1 MAGEKILVVD
11 DDDDI
16 LLIVQTI
23 LGGAGYSAHTARNG
37 REGVEMALELRPDLI
52 LLDVMMPELSGW
64 EVCTTLKNAPET
76 RQAPIAMLTVKNEI
90 RDLITGMQAGADDY
104 ITKPFTRRKLLS
116 TVQKL
121 LENRD
126 EAPAAFLT
134 SDDEEVR
141 FKNLL
146 FDPVTRLPTVPVI
159 IDALRDRLLDNRDL
173 GVLFVD
179 VEQYSHIEDAY
190 GWEVFDG
197 LLRETGQALRR
208 MLGTVFATEDFVAV
222 NRAGGSDFYVFTS
235 LEAGD
240 ETLARLQR
248 KARQVEESLRG
259 TLDEAFGAR
268 IHKRIGVFVGH
279 SVIRSNPQMR
289 VERVVYRALREAI
302 NVASTK
308 EEQRQSILRETF
320 KDILRRGRIRTVYQP
335 IFSLSSLE
343 LFGHEALTRGPL
355 DTAFESPELLFAFA
369 GENETIWE
377 LEQLCLG
384 SSASRYEAHAGPLLF
399 INVEADSVAALSSR
413 GPEALP
419 ALFALEGQGR
429 PGGDR
434 ALGHPRHSGLPRR
447 LGGTA
452 PARVPDRHRRR
463 GLRLRVASVDRG
475 AASQLPEGRQH
486 AGHGPPCGHDQAGRR
501 RDARQPGAADR
512 RGVRGRRDRDAA
524 GPGRVPPPR
533 DSLRAGVL
541 PGGPRGGSRA
551 QARATDRAGGAPRY
565 RSSPV
570 APGGVRRR
578 SSGIGLPSTLRCRG
592 IRRPLRRHCV

>member
-419 ALFALEGQGR
+419 ALFALKDKVVLEVTERSAIRDIPVFRDALEELRRHGFRIAIDDAGSGYASLQSIAELRPNFLKVANTLVTGLHADTIKRDVVEMLVNLARRIDAVCVAEGIETPQ
-429 PGGDR
+429 D
-434 ALGHPRHSGLPRR
+434 LEECRR
-447 LGGTA
+447 LGIPYGQGFYLA
-452 PARVPDRHRRR
+452 VPEEVPARKPARRIE
-463 GLRLRVASVDRG
+463 
-475 AASQLPEGRQH
+475 PE
-486 AGHGPPCGHDQAGRR
+486 
-501 RDARQPGAADR
+501 
-512 RGVRGRRDRDAA
+512 
-524 GPGRVPPPR
+524 
-533 DSLRAGVL
+533 
-541 PGGPRGGSRA
+541 
-551 QARATDRAGGAPRY
+551 APRVTEAA
-565 RSSPV
+565 R
-570 APGGVRRR
+570 
-578 SSGIGLPSTLRCRG
+578 
-592 IRRPLRRHCV
+592 